1 MAFNFG
7 GFMAG
12 VSDAAV
18 NRMQKVEEE
27 KIRIAREDRAIG
39 TQQRMAR
46 EAERRKKQAILDESA
61 GMLAMLGYNEDTIN
75 SILSKGTTASE
86 FAITAGQ
93 TAMSKGVDPNTIW
106 NFSTDD
112 AGETDQKKVNE
123 TIDMAEPTKV
133 GDITAT
139 SATAPAL
146 PTTDRS
152 SVINLDVYQNLF
164 AEPEK
169 VEASFSARLA
179 VISQKLAREPNRK
192 DADALK
198 SEQEKLLN
206 DLRTM
211 KEAEREDKGTN
222 TESFT
227 NADVRAMEKEVTNQE
242 YRQFGFKLG
251 LNDEIENM
259 DDGNIHLSYIA
270 GINIARTL
278 NGRNEGINDNR
289 LKVAVDQI
297 RSNAV
302 NNLTQ
307 YGYQAMYG
315 DSEKYIIEDNF
326 ETFQQKYD
334 SYQYKVGDVVKFEN
348 SLFVYTNAVD
358 HLTGMRFVKVAD
370 NLGM

>member
-27 KIRIAREDRAIG
+27 KIRIAREERAIG

-61 GMLAMLGYNEDTIN
+61 GMLAMLGYNEDNIN
-75 SILSKGTTASE
+75 AILSKGTMATQ

-93 TAMSKGVDPNTIW
+93 ESMKKGVDSNTIW
-106 NFSTDD
+106 NFSTDES
-112 AGETDQKKVNE
+112 GETDQKKVTE
-123 TIDMAEPTKV
+123 TIEMAEPTRV

-146 PTTDRS
+146 PTVDRS

-179 VISQKLAREPNRK
+179 KISQLLARDPNRK
-192 DADALK
+192 DAAALK
-198 SEQEKLLN
+198 AEQEKVLN
-206 DLRTM
+206 DLRIM

-227 NADVRAMEKEVTNQE
+227 NADVRAMEKEVTNAE

-297 RSNAV
+297 RTNAV

-307 YGYQAMYG
+307 YGYQAMYS
-315 DSEKYIIEDNF
+315 DSEKYVIEDNF
-326 ETFQQKYD
+326 ETFEQKYN